1 MISTILPA
9 PKHSYSIYDDVDSD
23 EEAEKFAALEARKKA
38 QRVIPP
44 YGQRQ
49 KYVPVALED
58 FGDGG
63 AFPEIHLVQFP
74 LNMGKPG
81 VKSTAVV
88 TVDVDK
94 NGEIKYDAIVKQGA
108 NRDKIV
114 HTSMES
120 LKEGSGNEDVKEMPT
135 EDEETETAERTQK
148 ALEALL
154 DGKIAKAKPNN
165 ATQISIQNNQQKEP
179 EYIRYSANANAP
191 GYDPAL
197 KNRVIRMVEEQVD
210 PMEPPKHKHK
220 KIPRGPGSPPVPV
233 LHSPPRKLT
242 VADQQAWKIPPC
254 ISNWKNARGYTI
266 PLDKRLAADGRG
278 LQELTINNK
287 FATLSESLYIA
298 ERKASEDL
306 RVRNQIRK
314 KMAMREMED
323 KEAELRELAN
333 RARAERSGM
342 MGTGGAATD
351 EKDYYRSNN
360 ATDAAGERLRD
371 SHRDVEDLESSD
383 EEDGDVEK
391 SRRRGERYDEEGG
404 AYENEAERTARLE
417 REKLRVERRKE
428 RERELR
434 MDNMKGA
441 RKGKL
446 DRDRERDV
454 SEKIALGLHRGS
466 AKLSGEAMYDSRLF
480 NQSEGMDSGFGAEDD
495 YNTYT
500 KPLFDKGSQSSSI
513 YRPKRDAGDAFGDAE
528 DAVDRVM
535 NTSRFKADKG
545 FKGAEENAGVV
556 RDGPV
561 QFMKADASKKQRH
574 DDE

>member
-1 MISTILPA
+1 MCCCW
-9 PKHSYSIYDDVDSD
+9 DC
-23 EEAEKFAALEARKKA
+23 
-38 QRVIPP
+38 
-44 YGQRQ
+44 
-49 KYVPVALED
+49 
-58 FGDGG
+58 
-63 AFPEIHLVQFP
+63 
-74 LNMGKPG
+74 
-81 VKSTAVV
+81 
-88 TVDVDK
+88 
-94 NGEIKYDAIVKQGA
+94 
-108 NRDKIV
+108 
-114 HTSMES
+114 
-120 LKEGSGNEDVKEMPT
+120 GN
-135 EDEETETAERTQK
+135 
-148 ALEALL
+148 
-154 DGKIAKAKPNN
+154 
-165 ATQISIQNNQQKEP
+165 
-179 EYIRYSANANAP
+179 
-191 GYDPAL
+191 
-197 KNRVIRMVEEQVD
+197 
-210 PMEPPKHKHK
+210 
-220 KIPRGPGSPPVPV
+220 
-233 LHSPPRKLT
+233 
-242 VADQQAWKIPPC
+242 
-254 ISNWKNARGYTI
+254 
-266 PLDKRLAADGRG
+266 
-278 LQELTINNK
+278 
-287 FATLSESLYIA
+287 
-298 ERKASEDL
+298 
-306 RVRNQIRK
+306 
-314 KMAMREMED
+314 
-323 KEAELRELAN
+323 
-333 RARAERSGM
+333 
-342 MGTGGAATD
+342 GGAATD

-454 SEKIALGLHRGS
+454 SEKIALGMHRGS